1 VNVSKTMRCK
11 CLKHHKKTN
20 INGTNNKRMA
30 GGMQTTKLK
39 RYSWTNKT
47 KTVFIKKRTGNVK
60 TISVTANVQH
70 NRLVVQMSVYNGK
83 YKIYMRC

>member
-1 VNVSKTMRCK
+1 M
-11 CLKHHKKTN
+11 
-20 INGTNNKRMA
+20 NGRWNANNKT
-30 GGMQTTKLK
+30 QTIQLDKQ
-39 RYSWTNKT
+39 NKT

-83 YKIYMRC
+83 CKIYMRC